1 MLPDGRPRARV
12 ISCRGRARDELV
24 LQRGL
29 SLSSGDPILA
39 RATPPHCPSSAPE
52 PEPDPRSFAHPQY
65 VFAFLER
72 FTHLVDYDATNPVL
86 PNVMTLEQALIDSS
100 PPASAFAQA
109 AAAAA
114 ASNPTRTSARL
125 LEETTKQRVMPLTA
139 VAIRNSAAAAAAN
152 ANANGGNGAAG
163 AEAAAATTTNGD
175 KPQPRRS
182 GSPASSLSSLT
193 ASESGGDNN
202 TGTTTTRQDEAAYL
216 AAIQAVETA
225 SVPSPPIDPV
235 PPPLPIETESP
246 PHSDLLKTII
256 ETFIENL
263 RPIKELSE
271 YHGKKT
277 WFHFLINF
285 VSYRFNADPLYR
297 GGFRWETN
305 LLRTRGLKPGQEK
318 EDKWWKLRWQDKVS
332 GADCVSAPGSCEYPT
347 AAV

>member
-1 MLPDGRPRARV
+1 ML
-12 ISCRGRARDELV
+12 S
-24 LQRGL
+24 
-29 SLSSGDPILA
+29 
-39 RATPPHCPSSAPE
+39 
-52 PEPDPRSFAHPQY
+52 HPQY

-86 PNVMTLEQALIDSS
+86 PNVMTFEQALIDSS
-100 PPASAFAQA
+100 PPASAFARA
-109 AAAAA
+109 AAAGAS
-114 ASNPTRTSARL
+114 SNPTRTSARL
-125 LEETTKQRVMPLTA
+125 LEETTKQRIMPLTA
-139 VAIRNSAAAAAAN
+139 VAIRNGTLSIVN
-152 ANANGGNGAAG
+152 DGNGAAG
-163 AEAAAATTTNGD
+163 AEVATTNGD
-175 KPQPRRS
+175 KPQQQRRS

-193 ASESGGDNN
+193 VSESGGDSTGTG
-202 TGTTTTRQDEAAYL
+202 TGTTTTPQDEAAYL

-225 SVPSPPIDPV
+225 SVPSSLAIDPV
-235 PPPLPIETESP
+235 PHLLPSDLECP
-246 PHSDLLKTII
+246 PHSDLLKDIV

-318 EDKWWKLRWQDKVS
+318 EDKWWKLRWEDKVS
-332 GADCVSAPGSCEYPT
+332 CCAACGFCSRQLRIPRSCCLSST
-347 AAV
+347 RTT